1 MWIAA
6 CAIRHLQLHLLNGNA
21 RAEIVTLVGH
31 AAADAAQAIG
41 PDTTIV
47 AHNFRAWSDCAVS
60 RLGEGVR
67 DGARVANIASTTRTR
82 AKVAVGVAIASTLP
96 AIVALPIRT

>member
-6 CAIRHLQLHLLNGNA
+6 CAIRHLQQHLLNGNT

-31 AAADAAQAIG
+31 ATADAAQAIG
-41 PDTTIV
+41 PDTVI

-60 RLGEGVR
+60 RLSEGV
-67 DGARVANIASTTRTR
+67 
-82 AKVAVGVAIASTLP
+82 
-96 AIVALPIRT
+96 